1 MRWKTRVSKTR
12 SCFAFILSGLTRTT
26 ECETSN
32 FLYHITPKSN
42 IKVTR
47 EKRKRSSSKSSYWL
61 FNKFSLRAPKGIYR
75 EQYGEY
81 TCWSKVQFCIWV
93 IESDAVWGRHSPCKL
108 RVQRLNKKAA
118 ACLRVTI
125 MNMFNQCVNNTASK
139 QPITWLKWPLFVPEK
154 DSIPAWTSFIVIDL
168 H

>member
-47 EKRKRSSSKSSYWL
+47 EKGSDHHLRVAIDCSTNSPWEHLREFIENSMENIHAEVRFSFASEWL
-61 FNKFSLRAPKGIYR
+61 
-75 EQYGEY
+75 
-81 TCWSKVQFCIWV
+81 
-93 IESDAVWGRHSPCKL
+93 SDAVWGRHSPRKL

-125 MNMFNQCVNNTASK
+125 MNMFKQCVNHTASK
-139 QPITWLKWPLFVPEK
+139 QPITWLKWPLLVPEK
-154 DSIPAWTSFIVIDL
+154 DSTRRGLRS
-168 H
+168 